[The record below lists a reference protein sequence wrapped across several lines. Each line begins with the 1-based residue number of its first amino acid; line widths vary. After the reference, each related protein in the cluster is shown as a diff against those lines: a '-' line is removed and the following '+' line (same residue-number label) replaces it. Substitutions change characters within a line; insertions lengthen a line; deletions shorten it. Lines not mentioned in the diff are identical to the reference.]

1 MSIIDRYLQISNAQV
16 ITATAVSTDVIDAGA
31 TKNPAIGRDLGGGT
45 QLFLEITIGA
55 TFTAGGAGT
64 LAIALQ
70 DSADNA
76 TFNDV
81 LSLPVLAL
89 SNLVVG
95 TRFYIPL
102 PAKLRRYL
110 RANYTVGTGPMLTGN
125 VSAQVVDGMTVERAY
140 PDSLAKVV

>member
-1 MSIIDRYLQISNAQV
+1 MTIIDRYLQISNAQA

-45 QLFLEITIGA
+45 PLFLEVTIA
-55 TFTAGGAGT
+55 QTFTAAGAAT
-64 LAIALQ
+64 LTIALQ

-89 SNLVVG
+89 SNLTVG

-110 RANYTVGTGPMLTGN
+110 RANYTVATGPMTAGIVN
-125 VSAQVVDGMTVERAY
+125 AQIVDGMTVERSY
-140 PDSLAKVV
+140 PDALAKVV